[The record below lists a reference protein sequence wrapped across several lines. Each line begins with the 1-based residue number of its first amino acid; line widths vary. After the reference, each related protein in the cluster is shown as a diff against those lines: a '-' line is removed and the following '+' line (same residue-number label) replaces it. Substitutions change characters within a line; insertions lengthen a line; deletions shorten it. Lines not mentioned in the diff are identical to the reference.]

1 MREQTFRLL
10 ALWIT
15 TVLGPIVFAMSLRS
29 GVIPDWRSAAAA
41 SIGTVGWGGVL
52 VLVLG

>member
-15 TVLGPIVFAMSLRS
+15 TVLGPVVLTWSLRA
-29 GVIPDWRSAAAA
+29 GVVPDWRSAAAA
-41 SIGTVGWGGVL
+41 SVGTVGWGGVL